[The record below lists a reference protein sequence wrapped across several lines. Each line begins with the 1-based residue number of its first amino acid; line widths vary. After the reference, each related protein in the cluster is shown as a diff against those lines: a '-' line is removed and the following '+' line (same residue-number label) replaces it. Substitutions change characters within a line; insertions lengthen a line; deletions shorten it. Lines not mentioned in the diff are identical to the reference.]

1 VTRIIIHLNAKL
13 TGKKGT
19 KLQSKKV
26 IVTYDKSDCRDER
39 KVCMSLK
46 DMHSHYRTERGPKNE
61 SVI

>member
-1 VTRIIIHLNAKL
+1 M
-13 TGKKGT
+13 GKKGT

-26 IVTYDKSDCRDER
+26 IVTYVKSDCRHER

-46 DMHSHYRTERGPKNE
+46 DMHSHYRTDRGPKNE